1 MKSFLIKYLHFEL
14 SMNLC
19 NLGNEL
25 FQVYSETGETAVAGL
40 TLNAVKGE
48 VAVLLGHNGAGKSTT
63 FSAISGIIAPTAGKK
78 ILAICSTKSS
88 FILFCAVQKFE
99 EQHRMKIVENSTRI

>member
-1 MKSFLIKYLHFEL
+1 
-14 SMNLC
+14 MNLC
-19 NLGNEL
+19 NLENE
-25 FQVYSETGETAVAGL
+25 FFIQIYSETGETAVAGL

-78 ILAICSTKSS
+78 
-88 FILFCAVQKFE
+88 
-99 EQHRMKIVENSTRI
+99 N